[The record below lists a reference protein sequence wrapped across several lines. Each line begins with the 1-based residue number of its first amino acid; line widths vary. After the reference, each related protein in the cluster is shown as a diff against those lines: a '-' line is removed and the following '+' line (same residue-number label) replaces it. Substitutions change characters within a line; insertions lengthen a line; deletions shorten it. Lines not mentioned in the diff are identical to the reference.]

1 MAGEKILVV
10 DDSRNIRD
18 IFVNAF
24 DEYVILTASSAKEAL
39 DILKRPNDI
48 EVVVLDVMMPDMNG
62 LELLNEVRK
71 LNAHCRIAI
80 MTGYSSKDIAIE
92 ALRRH
97 ADEYIEKPFDI
108 EDVRDIFRK
117 LIKANGR
124 PETQGV
130 SETEKKIRLA
140 QRLIKR
146 NYNKSLSL
154 GELSKELSLS
164 YKYLSRV
171 FKQKSGRSFN
181 KYKLG
186 LRMNSAKQLLKN
198 NNYAV
203 SKIAYKLG
211 YHNPNS
217 FMKMFKK
224 ITGFTPSEYR
234 DTVNAKNKRQITAE
248 RKRHPWSIRNP

>member
-1 MAGEKILVV
+1 MAGEKILIV

-18 IFVNAF
+18 IFSTAF
-24 DEYVILTASSAKEAL
+24 DEYVILTASNAKEAL

-48 EVVVLDVMMPDMNG
+48 ELVVLDVMMPDMNG

-71 LNAHCRIAI
+71 ANAHCRIAV
-80 MTGYSSKDIAIE
+80 MTAYSSKDIAIE
-92 ALRRH
+92 ALRLH

-108 EDVRDIFRK
+108 EDVRDIFRR
-117 LIKANGR
+117 LTRSSGR
-124 PETQGV
+124 PEAQGV

-140 QRLIKR
+140 RRLIKR
-146 NYNKSLSL
+146 NYNKTLSL
-154 GELSKELSLS
+154 DSLSKELSLS

-171 FKQKSGRSFN
+171 FKEKSGRSFN

-186 LRMNSAKQLLKN
+186 LRISSAKQLLKKN
-198 NNYAV
+198 SYPV

-224 ITGFTPSEYR
+224 VTGFTPSEYR
-234 DTVNAKNKRQITAE
+234 DTVTVKGRNK
-248 RKRHPWSIRNP
+248 